1 MRGLVSTRACLLV
14 SVFVVAVLLVGC
26 AQVSSAAPRPT
37 ATPSPTAATPTA
49 TDTPTPRPASA
60 STTCQPDP
68 FGIYS
73 DQAGAYETTLG
84 NVPLPAPPQ
93 TLHGIGS
100 AGANAGVSQ
109 RGESGVCTVGTFEQI
124 NSFYA
129 QQLPALGWG
138 YSAPPAALAPCFR
151 SGAPQKAWWKGAS
164 TFAWYFQSDAGGGSI
179 FWSVS
184 YCTVQS

>member
-1 MRGLVSTRACLLV
+1 MRWVVGTRACLLI
-14 SVFVVAVLLVGC
+14 SVFAIAVLLLGC
-26 AQVSSAAPRPT
+26 AQTSSAAPRPT
-37 ATPSPTAATPTA
+37 ATSMPTATPTT
-49 TDTPTPRPASA
+49 TDTPTPSSAAA

-73 DQAGAYETTLG
+73 DQAGAYETML
-84 NVPLPAPPQ
+84 NNIPLPAPPR

-100 AGANAGVSQ
+100 TGVSGSVSQ
-109 RGESGVCTVGTFEQI
+109 GGESGVCTVGTFEQI

-129 QQLPALGWG
+129 QQLPALGWN
-138 YSAPPAALAPCFR
+138 YSAPPAALTPCFH
-151 SGAPQKAWWKGAS
+151 SGVPQKAWWKGS
-164 TFAWYFQSDAGGGSI
+164 NTFTWYFQSDAGGGSI